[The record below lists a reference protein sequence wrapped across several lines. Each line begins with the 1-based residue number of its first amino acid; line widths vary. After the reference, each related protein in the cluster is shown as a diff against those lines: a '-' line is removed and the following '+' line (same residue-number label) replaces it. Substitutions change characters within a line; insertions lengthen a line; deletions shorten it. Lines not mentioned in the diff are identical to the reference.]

1 MAKKKRMRAIA
12 ICLFRHQGRI
22 LVSEGFD
29 EVKQE
34 TFFRPLGGGI
44 DFCETSQDAI
54 VREVQEELGAEI
66 TDVQLLGILE
76 SIFLYRGE
84 PGHEIVFVYDA
95 RFVDASLYDRDRLE
109 VQEGKHQFTAT
120 WQSLAQMTGPG
131 QQLVPEGLAALL

>member
-1 MAKKKRMRAIA
+1 MKKKRMRAIA
-12 ICLFRHQGRI
+12 ICLFRHQGRV
-22 LVSEGFD
+22 LVSQGFD

-34 TFFRPLGGGI
+34 VFFRPLGGGI

-54 VREVQEELGAEI
+54 VREIQEELGAEI
-66 TDVQLLGILE
+66 TEVQLVGVLE

-95 RFVDASLYDRDRLE
+95 RFVDASLYDQETLA

-120 WQSLAQMTGPG
+120 WRSLEQMIGPG
-131 QQLVPEGLAALL
+131 RRLVPEALAALL